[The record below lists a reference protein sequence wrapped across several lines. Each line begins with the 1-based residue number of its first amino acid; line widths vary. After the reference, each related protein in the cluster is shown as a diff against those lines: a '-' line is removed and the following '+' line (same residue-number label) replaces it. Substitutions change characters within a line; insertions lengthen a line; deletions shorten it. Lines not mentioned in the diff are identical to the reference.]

1 MGEIDEEIYE
11 MTNKDLQE
19 KLDNIERG
27 LAECRKNLSNLDSE
41 VDDILAMCCK
51 LDSLWHDAS
60 LEICQKLQNL
70 LFPNGVLWDKGKD
83 NYRTFEENE
92 ALSIIARL
100 SANCKKEKEENS
112 SEN

>member
-1 MGEIDEEIYE
+1 M
-11 MTNKDLQE
+11 
-19 KLDNIERG
+19 
-27 LAECRKNLSNLDSE
+27 LSICTLSDAY
-41 VDDILAMCCK
+41 DILAMCCK

-70 LFPNGVLWDKGKD
+70 LFPNGVLWDKEKD

-112 SEN
+112 SENSSFVRLCA